1 MSLVPLLD
9 LFVPFLLHLLVVGLH
24 LVKDSLLAESLATF
38 ALFSVPFIEN
48 LIEFFLLDVSLLSDT
63 FLESADLVKVLSLLR
78 VALMLLVGLDGF
90 MELLV
95 LEALL
100 AFLEGLDL
108 LLLVQQSRLNFSH
121 LLVRLQHLCEEVV
134 WSANWHLCL
143 YKDLHAFLY
152 ILSGQIVAINIY
164 KRTHV

>member
-1 MSLVPLLD
+1 MA
-9 LFVPFLLHLLVVGLH
+9 GLH
-24 LVKDSLLAESLATF
+24 LVQDSLLTEPLATF

-48 LIEFFLLDVSLLSDT
+48 LIEFFLFDVSFLSDT
-63 FLESADLVKVLSLLR
+63 FFESADLVKVLSLLR
-78 VALMLLVGLDGF
+78 VALMLFVGLDGF

-100 AFLEGLDL
+100 AFFEGLDL

-143 YKDLHAFLY
+143 HKYLHAFLN
-152 ILSGQIVAINIY
+152 IFSGQIVAININ